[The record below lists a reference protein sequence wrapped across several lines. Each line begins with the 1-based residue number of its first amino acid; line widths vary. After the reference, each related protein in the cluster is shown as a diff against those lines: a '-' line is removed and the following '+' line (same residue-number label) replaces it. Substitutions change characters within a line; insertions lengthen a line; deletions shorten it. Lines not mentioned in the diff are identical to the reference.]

1 MKKRLFLVAVCSVM
15 LSIGLVNAQPDRGR
29 SIGHTRS
36 EIRHSP
42 ARADKPLTKV
52 NHKPTPVPPPP
63 ATRRHAHHSHAPV
76 PPPPPAHRHHVHHH
90 VHHHAVP
97 VPPPP
102 PVPRRVVYV
111 ASPATTA
118 ATVAGVAVVAGL
130 LGAAISSR

>member
-42 ARADKPLTKV
+42 ARADKPLAKV
-52 NHKPTPVPPPP
+52 NHKPT
-63 ATRRHAHHSHAPV
+63 PV

-90 VHHHAVP
+90 MHHHAVP

-102 PVPRRVVYV
+102 PAPKRVAYV